1 MPAETFE
8 PATQKCC
15 SWTSL
20 FTRGDFG
27 AAQGLTTPVPINA
40 MSLPMTTKIISLRML
55 RQQTRETNNSMI
67 LCRQQLV
74 KVCKV
79 SL

>member
-40 MSLPMTTKIISLRML
+40 RSIPMTDTKDHFSTDVEAANERNK
-55 RQQTRETNNSMI
+55 QFNDF
-67 LCRQQLV
+67 
-74 KVCKV
+74 V
-79 SL
+79 SSTTC